1 MILNHGRMTADDPR
15 ANSDDARMPLD
26 DTERLDDHTDDSQQE
41 DSGDPQK

>member
-1 MILNHGRMTADDPR
+1 MTLNHGRMTSDDPR

-26 DTERLDDHTDDSQQE
+26 DTDDSQQE